1 MEWKSQKE
9 LKAKYM
15 QNKPVEM
22 YVFVDPFCM
31 DCWMLS
37 PIVKKLQIQYG
48 DYFTIKHV
56 LAGDLTALNSC
67 KLNNRKEQLTNS
79 STPSKKMKHMPH
91 LAAISIK
98 AAELQGKR
106 AGIRYLRRLQELLFM
121 EQEDITDL
129 YVLEQCADHV
139 GLDCKE
145 FLRDLYSSS
154 AARAFQCDV
163 IIATEMNV
171 AEMPAIVFFNERI
184 EDEGLKISGLY
195 SYDIYVHILT
205 EMLGGYVQPT
215 ELPPLELYLSA
226 NPMIS
231 TQDLAMIYDMPFQTI
246 ERKMKKLQLQRRV
259 KRIQTQNGSYWKYI
273 AYEQ

>member
-9 LKAKYM
+9 IKSKYI

-31 DCWMLS
+31 DCWTLS

-48 DYFTIKHV
+48 DYFTLKHV
-56 LAGDLTALNSC
+56 LAGDLTVLNSGKLASRKGKPAKPAALNE
-67 KLNNRKEQLTNS
+67 NTMH
-79 STPSKKMKHMPH
+79 TPH

-106 AGIRYLRRLQELLFM
+106 AGIRYLRRLQELHFM
-121 EQEDITDL
+121 EQADITDI
-129 YVLEQCADHV
+129 YVLEQCANHV
-139 GLDCKE
+139 GLDHQE

-154 AARAFQCDV
+154 AARAFQCDL
-163 IIATEMNV
+163 IIASEMNV
-171 AEMPAIVFFNERI
+171 AEMPAVVFFNERI
-184 EDEGLKISGLY
+184 EDEGLKVCGLY

-205 EMLGGYVQPT
+205 EMLGRYVQPT
-215 ELPPLELYLSA
+215 EIPSLELYLSA
-226 NPMIS
+226 NPMVS
-231 TQDLAMIYDMPFQTI
+231 TQDLAIIYDMPVQKI

-259 KRIQTQNGSYWKYI
+259 EKIYTKNGSYWKYI
-273 AYEQ
+273 AYN

>member
-1 MEWKSQKE
+1 
-9 LKAKYM
+9 
-15 QNKPVEM
+15 M

-31 DCWMLS
+31 DCWTLS

-48 DYFTIKHV
+48 DYFTLKHV
-56 LAGDLTALNSC
+56 LAGDLTVLNSG
-67 KLNNRKEQLTNS
+67 KSGTPKAGRKADPAASPEKTV
-79 STPSKKMKHMPH
+79 HMPH

-106 AGIRYLRRLQELLFM
+106 AGIRYLRRLQELHFM
-121 EQEDITDL
+121 EQADITDI
-129 YVLEQCADHV
+129 YVLEQCASHV
-139 GLDCKE
+139 GLDQKE
-145 FLRDLYSSS
+145 FLHDLYSSS
-154 AARAFQCDV
+154 AARAFQCDL
-163 IIATEMNV
+163 IIASEMNV
-171 AEMPAIVFFNERI
+171 GEMPAVVFFNERI

-226 NPMIS
+226 NPMVS
-231 TQDLAMIYDMPFQTI
+231 TRDLAVIYDMPVQKI

-259 KRIQTQNGSYWKYI
+259 ERIHTKNGSYWKYI
-273 AYEQ
+273 AYN